1 MKCRI
6 LNSDP
11 VSMVYTVETPSGQR
25 MELHKNIKRNLMI
38 GRNSRDF
45 ASSEAF
51 YYSNEKDFSID
62 LEKAKMWVDTGNYV
76 KVEFTESTN
85 KGDKKK
91 DDWLHRMVAFSW
103 IDGYDSK
110 KDEVDHLNR
119 NKQDNSVENLMAKSA
134 FSNSFKEFKL
144 KNANARKYI
153 CEAITDEY
161 RMVDSDD
168 LIKAMIGVLREEDY
182 IVFNELSTMM
192 GEEELKRIIYLFDRM
207 GYEVKKRNK

>member
-1 MKCRI
+1 
-6 LNSDP
+6 
-11 VSMVYTVETPSGQR
+11 
-25 MELHKNIKRNLMI
+25 
-38 GRNSRDF
+38 
-45 ASSEAF
+45 
-51 YYSNEKDFSID
+51 
-62 LEKAKMWVDTGNYV
+62 
-76 KVEFTESTN
+76 
-85 KGDKKK
+85 
-91 DDWLHRMVAFSW
+91 
-103 IDGYDSK
+103 
-110 KDEVDHLNR
+110 
-119 NKQDNSVENLMAKSA
+119 MAKSA

-207 GYEVKKRNK
+207 GYDVKKRNK